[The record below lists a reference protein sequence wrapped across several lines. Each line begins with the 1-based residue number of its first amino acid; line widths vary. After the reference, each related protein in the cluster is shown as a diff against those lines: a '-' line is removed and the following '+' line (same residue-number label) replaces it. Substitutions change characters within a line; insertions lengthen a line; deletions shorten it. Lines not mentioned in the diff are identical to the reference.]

1 MNNRATTL
9 LATSFSAIM
18 LAGALTLP
26 ALAQENQMTK
36 QPARIAVTGEGT
48 MTASPDMAILNLS
61 VLREAKTA
69 REAMTAN
76 NEAMAKVLEA
86 MKKAGIED
94 RDLQTGGINIQP
106 RYVYPDD
113 KNGLKEPSITGYTV
127 SNSLTVRVRDL
138 TKVGNVLDESVTLGI
153 NQGGDLNFV
162 NDNPAATIN
171 EARKRAVADAIAK
184 AKTLAD
190 AAGVGIGRLIE
201 INEQSRPPMPMPIA
215 RAQFKTMADAAPQGS
230 VPVEAG
236 ENSYNVSVNVVFE
249 IKE

>member
-1 MNNRATTL
+1 
-9 LATSFSAIM
+9 
-18 LAGALTLP
+18 
-26 ALAQENQMTK
+26 
-36 QPARIAVTGEGT
+36 

-113 KNGLKEPSITGYTV
+113 KNGLKEPSITRYTV

-138 TKVGNVLDESVTLGI
+138 AKVGNVLDESVTLGV
-153 NQGGDLNFV
+153 NQGGDLSFV

-190 AAGVGIGRLIE
+190 AAGVGIGRVVE

-215 RAQFKTMADAAPQGS
+215 RAQYKTMAAAAPEDA
-230 VPVEAG
+230 VPVAAG